1 MSYSNDLADFAP
13 ILGLRN
19 ASLWRLTADFNGD
32 ASPVTTMEED
42 DGPVGFGALGT
53 SIGHSS
59 GYFTFPVTGYWLIM
73 LSWTWSRSSGD
84 DRQCG
89 AGINT
94 TTDNSTYATAA
105 WSTQGLKFVSNS
117 THANVNVNYIFDV
130 TDTANCKCHI
140 RIDPTDGSTTSL
152 GDSTYNRSA
161 ISFIR
166 LGDT

>member
-42 DGPVGFGALGT
+42 DGPVGFGALGA